1 MSREGQGDPLHTHTP
16 PSTTL
21 LNAQPAH
28 SQEETDDPESG
39 GEETETRETGTGPGT
54 EDRGGGG
61 GPGEQAGGDGA
72 ETGATSEGTSPD
84 EERTGNTPTN
94 GEEERREEGEEIRED
109 AGKNGEE
116 IYCTPAVAD
125 SSKEGRAC
133 VPSSENAGQDTPPPP
148 PDQSAKD
155 SSESRHT
162 GRVENGTEDDSEGH
176 EEDEGCDEEPAQEHL
191 DAFSS
196 TFELS
201 VEEADVEVEQEA
213 VNQDSFSSAFERIV
227 EQDQRDVERVAE
239 EEEEEEE
246 EEEDCEEECDRTKES
261 QDGFSSTFE
270 RIVESELLRGGT
282 CYSSLDSLDVLSL
295 TDETDSCVSFE
306 APLTPLIQQRA
317 LVGPEPPEVE
327 LETVQEGT
335 ETQEGEGEPAM
346 DTGKESS
353 SDGAGSGSPLWT
365 SIPGSRSEN
374 VLSHPSQWTIPNGFH
389 NDRSGNGEKPGILPS
404 SVSDTSF
411 TDGLCDSDSELG
423 SLETLE
429 RGSTDTLTNGCRA
442 DADAA
447 KRLAKR
453 LFYLEG
459 FKRCDVARHLGK
471 NNEFSQ
477 MVASEYLSF
486 FDFTGLPLDR
496 ALRNFLKAFPL
507 MGETQERERVLVHFS
522 KRFCRCNPDAP
533 TSEDGAHTLTCALM
547 LLNTDLHGHN
557 IGKKMSCP
565 QFISNLDSL
574 NDGQDFPKEL
584 LKVLYNSIKNEKL
597 EWAIEEEELRKS
609 LSELVEDQ
617 CDAVGKRVVRVTDGS
632 NPFIAIPLLL
642 NAATYKHGILTR
654 KSHADMDGKRTP
666 RGRRGWKKFYAV
678 LKGMILYLQK
688 DEYKPDAD
696 LSEVDLK
703 NAVRVHH
710 ALAIRACDY
719 SKRPNVLK
727 LKTSDWRVFLF
738 QAPSEE
744 EMMSWIFRINLVS
757 ALFSAPAFPAA
768 IGSMKKFCRPLLPSS
783 MTRLSQEEQLKCH
796 ESKLKQ
802 IVLEVEEHKRNPP
815 ELTPKS
821 KETEEYRLKEHYLT
835 YEKSR
840 YETYI
845 SLLQAKLSAGTDDL
859 DKLEAS
865 TFSSE
870 GRDGPLRKT
879 QSSPSIGQA
888 HGLNGRAGHKHA
900 PDNRS

>member
-1 MSREGQGDPLHTHTP
+1 MSQEGQGDPLNTHTSP
-16 PSTTL
+16 PDAL
-21 LNAQPAH
+21 AEAQEDTDSPETGDVEQEKEAGEINVSGCRAEEPA
-28 SQEETDDPESG
+28 SRDEGETEVDPEVKPEDEQNG
-39 GEETETRETGTGPGT
+39 DVLANREQ
-54 EDRGGGG
+54 R
-61 GPGEQAGGDGA
+61 
-72 ETGATSEGTSPD
+72 
-84 EERTGNTPTN
+84 
-94 GEEERREEGEEIRED
+94 
-109 AGKNGEE
+109 
-116 IYCTPAVAD
+116 
-125 SSKEGRAC
+125 
-133 VPSSENAGQDTPPPP
+133 
-148 PDQSAKD
+148 
-155 SSESRHT
+155 
-162 GRVENGTEDDSEGH
+162 TEDDEQIRDGSRKNEGDESCCLQAEPDHSKGDIDNVPSTEYEGHDVLPPPLDQPTEDSAELQHTVRVQNGTSEDSEGQ
-176 EEDEGCDEEPAQEHL
+176 EEDEGCDEEPTRRNL
-191 DAFSS
+191 DTFSS

-201 VEEADVEVEQEA
+201 VEEADAEVEEEEEA
-213 VNQDSFSSAFERIV
+213 PNQDSFSSAFERIV
-227 EQDQRDVERVAE
+227 EQACGSTALEDED
-239 EEEEEEE
+239 
-246 EEEDCEEECDRTKES
+246 EEEDGGEEERDRAKES
-261 QDGFSSTFE
+261 HDGFSSTFE

-317 LVGPEPPEVE
+317 LAGPEPPELE
-327 LETVQEGT
+327 LETVQEGA
-335 ETQEGEGEPAM
+335 ETQEGEGEP
-346 DTGKESS
+346 DTGRNE
-353 SDGAGSGSPLWT
+353 AGSGSPLRT

-374 VLSHPSQWTIPNGFH
+374 VLSQPAQWSIPNGFH
-389 NDRSGNGEKPGILPS
+389 NDLSGSIERPGILPS
-404 SVSDTSF
+404 SVSDANL

-429 RGSTDTLTNGCRA
+429 RGSTDTLANGCRA

-486 FDFTGLPLDR
+486 FDFTGLSLDR

-522 KRFCRCNPDAP
+522 KRFCHCNPEAL

-557 IGKKMSCP
+557 IGKKMSCQ
-565 QFISNLDSL
+565 QFISNLDGL
-574 NDGQDFPKEL
+574 NDGKDFPKEL

-617 CDAVGKRVVRVTDGS
+617 CEAGGKRVVRVTDGS

-688 DEYKPDAD
+688 DEYKPDKD

-710 ALAIRACDY
+710 ALATRACDY

-744 EMMSWIFRINLVS
+744 EMMSWIFRINLVA

-783 MTRLSQEEQLKCH
+783 TTRLNQEEQLKCH

-802 IVLEVEEHKRNPP
+802 ISLEVEEHKKNPP

-840 YETYI
+840 YETYVN
-845 SLLQAKLSAGTDDL
+845 LLQAKLRVGSDDL
-859 DKLEAS
+859 DKIEAS
-865 TFSSE
+865 VFSGDS
-870 GRDGPLRKT
+870 RDCHLRKT
-879 QSSPSIGQA
+879 QSSPSISQG
-888 HGLNGRAGHKHA
+888 HGLNGRTGHKNPNNH
-900 PDNRS
+900 S